1 MDTHILA
8 ALENAVEPYLQAG
21 YMVTAQSDR
30 AITLVSRPKQ
40 FSYLGFIIALLLFW
54 PAAIV
59 YLIAHNNRRNR
70 IVCVRIDSDGRLE
83 ESGYTFEV
91 AALERQHEKRVK
103 LIAALLCALAA
114 VGLLVFL
121 TQRI

>member
-21 YMVTAQSDR
+21 YMVTAQSDW
-30 AITLVSRPKQ
+30 AITLVGRAKR

-59 YLIAHNNRRNR
+59 YLIAHNNRR
-70 IVCVRIDSDGRLE
+70 
-83 ESGYTFEV
+83 
-91 AALERQHEKRVK
+91 
-103 LIAALLCALAA
+103 
-114 VGLLVFL
+114 
-121 TQRI
+121 